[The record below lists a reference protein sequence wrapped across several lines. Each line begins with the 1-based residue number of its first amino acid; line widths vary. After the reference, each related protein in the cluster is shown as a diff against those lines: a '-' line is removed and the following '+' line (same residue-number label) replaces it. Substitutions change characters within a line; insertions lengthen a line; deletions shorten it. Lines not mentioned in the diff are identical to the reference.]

1 MSAAGPGGWRSA
13 EEFAKIARPMKH
25 VVHHDLGQE
34 RAKQAAEAAL
44 GTYAKKF
51 EKYSPKVN
59 WTTSSKAQISF
70 NVKGFTL
77 SGDLEVLD
85 RSIEMDLDVPF
96 VLRPFKGQ
104 ALNVI
109 ENEIKDWI
117 AKAKS
122 GAV

>member
-1 MSAAGPGGWRSA
+1 
-13 EEFAKIARPMKH
+13 MKH
-25 VVHHDLGQE
+25 VVPHDLGQE
-34 RAKQAAEAAL
+34 RAKQAAESAL
-44 GTYAKKF
+44 SSYAQRF
-51 EKYSPKVN
+51 EKYSPKVI
-59 WTTSSKAQISF
+59 WTSNSKAQISF
-70 NVKGFTL
+70 QVKGFTL

-109 ENEIKDWI
+109 ETEIKEWI
-117 AKAKS
+117 AKAKT